1 MKIALIMGALLIA
14 TIASSAWYI
23 DRLQDNIGTLKGNQ
37 LVLETKIQEQNE
49 AIETALN
56 NQKKAQT
63 LMASLEKE
71 KQEAMRNV
79 NKLRKTFAKHDLD
92 ELTLAKPSTT
102 DTHKLVHGRSAHV
115 DENGNGN
122 VLSFMGFHADSVSAI
137 TRIQIIPASGN
148 ISRGNFTLFGVA
160 NS

>member
-1 MKIALIMGALLIA
+1 MGFKLTLILGGLLLM
-14 TIASSAWYI
+14 TVGGSAWYI

-37 LVLETKIQEQNE
+37 LILESKIQEQNE

-92 ELTLAKPSTT
+92 ELTLAKPELMQGKINRASKRVLENLEKLTDPNQFDEEVSDTT
-102 DTHKLVHGRSAHV
+102 
-115 DENGNGN
+115 
-122 VLSFMGFHADSVSAI
+122 
-137 TRIQIIPASGN
+137 
-148 ISRGNFTLFGVA
+148 
-160 NS
+160 

>member
-1 MKIALIMGALLIA
+1 MKLALIMGVLLLA
-14 TIASSAWYI
+14 TVGGSAWWI
-23 DRLQDNIGTLKGNQ
+23 DRLQDNISTLKGNQ
-37 LVLETKIQEQNE
+37 IALEAKIQEQNE

-71 KQEAMRNV
+71 KQEAMRDV

-92 ELTLAKPSTT
+92 ELTLAKPELMQSKINRASKRVLENLEKLT
-102 DTHKLVHGRSAHV
+102 DPKQF
-115 DENGNGN
+115 DEE
-122 VLSFMGFHADSVSAI
+122 DSD
-137 TRIQIIPASGN
+137 
-148 ISRGNFTLFGVA
+148 

>member
-1 MKIALIMGALLIA
+1 MKLALIMGGLLLA
-14 TIASSAWYI
+14 TIAGSAYWI
-23 DRLQDNIGTLKGNQ
+23 DRLQDDIGTLKGNQ
-37 LVLETKIQEQNE
+37 LVLEAKIQEQNE

-71 KQEAMRNV
+71 KQEAMRDV

-92 ELTLAKPSTT
+92 ELTLAKPELMQSKINKASKRVLEYPTKLT
-102 DTHKLVHGRSAHV
+102 DPKQF
-115 DENGNGN
+115 DEE
-122 VLSFMGFHADSVSAI
+122 DSD
-137 TRIQIIPASGN
+137 
-148 ISRGNFTLFGVA
+148 

>member
-1 MKIALIMGALLIA
+1 MKLALIMGVLLLSTVA
-14 TIASSAWYI
+14 GSAWYI

-37 LVLETKIQEQNE
+37 LILEAKIQEQNE

-92 ELTLAKPSTT
+92 ELTLEKPELMQGKINRASKRVLENLEKLTDPNQFDEEVSDTT
-102 DTHKLVHGRSAHV
+102 
-115 DENGNGN
+115 
-122 VLSFMGFHADSVSAI
+122 
-137 TRIQIIPASGN
+137 
-148 ISRGNFTLFGVA
+148 
-160 NS
+160 